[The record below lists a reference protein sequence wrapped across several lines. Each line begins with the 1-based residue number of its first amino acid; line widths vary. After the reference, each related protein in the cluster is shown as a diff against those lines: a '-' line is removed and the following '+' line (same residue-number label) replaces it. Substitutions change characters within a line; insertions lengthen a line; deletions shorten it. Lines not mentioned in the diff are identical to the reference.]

1 MATYHGTFGNDN
13 LTGGHEADTLYG
25 YGGHDTLKGGDNH
38 DQLFGGE
45 GNDNLFGEN
54 GNDSLDGGI
63 GADTLYGGKG
73 KDQLFGGFD
82 DDNLFGGDGD
92 DFLDGGY
99 GFDTID
105 GGAGIDTVTY
115 DFYYG
120 GIDANLETGL
130 VGFPSNTTLT
140 DKLINIENVIG
151 SRGNDIITGN
161 ASHNILKGNFGNDKL
176 DGAKG
181 NDFLQGG
188 GGTIGVGEL
197 DTLTGGHG
205 ADTFS
210 LVDEFGNPAYA
221 TDDINGFALIT
232 DFNMAQG
239 DQIQLDGFASHYQ
252 LVSVFW
258 GQSFGSAT
266 TQDTAIVY
274 IGAEQDKFDVV
285 GVLQDVSLSN
295 ASLQNPAMFNF
306 I

>member
-1 MATYHGTFGNDN
+1 MATYHGTFGNDSI
-13 LTGGHEADTLYG
+13 TGGHQADLLYG

-38 DQLFGGE
+38 DKLFGGE
-45 GNDNLFGEN
+45 GNDKLFGQN
-54 GNDSLDGGI
+54 GNDSLYGGA
-63 GADTLYGGKG
+63 GAD
-73 KDQLFGGFD
+73 
-82 DDNLFGGDGD
+82 N
-92 DFLDGGY
+92 LDGGQ
-99 GFDTID
+99 
-105 GGAGIDTVTY
+105 
-115 DFYYG
+115 
-120 GIDANLETGL
+120 
-130 VGFPSNTTLT
+130 
-140 DKLINIENVIG
+140 
-151 SRGNDIITGN
+151 
-161 ASHNILKGNFGNDKL
+161 
-176 DGAKG
+176 G
-181 NDFLQGG
+181 NDFLKGG

-232 DFNMAQG
+232 DFNMGHG
-239 DQIQLDGFASHYQ
+239 DKIQLDGFASHYQ

-266 TQDTAIVY
+266 MQDTAIVY